1 MSKLIIKK
9 QYSPEP
15 RDIYFTVPNF
25 ISLLRIISIPFIA
38 MLVSHHRMVTALVV
52 LALSAISDGLDGM
65 IARSFNQVSKIGQI
79 LDPIAD
85 RLLIFCS
92 ILALGVANII
102 PWWMLIVVGL
112 RDLIMAVLILVLAQ
126 HDYGPLPVH
135 FVGKAGTAMLLIA
148 IVALIF
154 ADIWSNSAADT
165 KSDAPR
171 FASFP
176 VSPENVPTKH
186 RAIFSSSFA
195 GLSSHHVQPASMP
208 AMPQRHRHVDDDSLR
223 LIDDL
228 TNRPM
233 DVLYSDSRLA
243 TKKRSAVSIWATRIL
258 VFLICIAVGA
268 AGSVFVRQLSTD
280 PRKEVRK
287 QLASQLTEQTKRV
300 GDLTKGVNDL
310 RSQIESES
318 ESLASWSLNQT
329 MQDDEMVNGTLPVQG
344 EGIVLTVA
352 NPLSVSGDNADS
364 SLPRENGSQVRVV
377 TDSDLQLLVSL
388 LWQSGAE
395 AIAINGNR
403 LGVQTSIRTAGST
416 ILIGVNSV
424 QSPYRIEAIGNQATL
439 AKSVSKTTQKQ
450 LYDDFK
456 KAGIYPQISKS
467 KSITLDAAVAGDTT
481 HVRKDK

>member
-1 MSKLIIKK
+1 M
-9 QYSPEP
+9 
-15 RDIYFTVPNF
+15 
-25 ISLLRIISIPFIA
+25 
-38 MLVSHHRMVTALVV
+38 
-52 LALSAISDGLDGM
+52 
-65 IARSFNQVSKIGQI
+65 
-79 LDPIAD
+79 
-85 RLLIFCS
+85 
-92 ILALGVANII
+92 
-102 PWWMLIVVGL
+102 
-112 RDLIMAVLILVLAQ
+112 
-126 HDYGPLPVH
+126 
-135 FVGKAGTAMLLIA
+135 
-148 IVALIF
+148 
-154 ADIWSNSAADT
+154 

-300 GDLTKGVNDL
+300 GDLTKDVNDL

-364 SLPRENGSQVRVV
+364 SLPRENGRFES
-377 TDSDLQLLVSL
+377 SPIPICSCLSPCY
-388 LWQSGAE
+388 
-395 AIAINGNR
+395 GNPER
-403 LGVQTSIRTAGST
+403 RRSRSTATALACKPRFEPPDRRFSSESIRCKAH
-416 ILIGVNSV
+416 
-424 QSPYRIEAIGNQATL
+424 IE
-439 AKSVSKTTQKQ
+439 S
-450 LYDDFK
+450 
-456 KAGIYPQISKS
+456 
-467 KSITLDAAVAGDTT
+467 
-481 HVRKDK
+481 RR

>member
-1 MSKLIIKK
+1 
-9 QYSPEP
+9 
-15 RDIYFTVPNF
+15 
-25 ISLLRIISIPFIA
+25 
-38 MLVSHHRMVTALVV
+38 
-52 LALSAISDGLDGM
+52 
-65 IARSFNQVSKIGQI
+65 
-79 LDPIAD
+79 
-85 RLLIFCS
+85 
-92 ILALGVANII
+92 
-102 PWWMLIVVGL
+102 
-112 RDLIMAVLILVLAQ
+112 
-126 HDYGPLPVH
+126 
-135 FVGKAGTAMLLIA
+135 
-148 IVALIF
+148 
-154 ADIWSNSAADT
+154 
-165 KSDAPR
+165 
-171 FASFP
+171 
-176 VSPENVPTKH
+176 
-186 RAIFSSSFA
+186 
-195 GLSSHHVQPASMP
+195 MP

-300 GDLTKGVNDL
+300 GDLTKDVNDL

-424 QSPYRIEAIGNQATL
+424 QSHIE
-439 AKSVSKTTQKQ
+439 S
-450 LYDDFK
+450 
-456 KAGIYPQISKS
+456 
-467 KSITLDAAVAGDTT
+467 
-481 HVRKDK
+481 RR

>member
-1 MSKLIIKK
+1 M
-9 QYSPEP
+9 
-15 RDIYFTVPNF
+15 
-25 ISLLRIISIPFIA
+25 
-38 MLVSHHRMVTALVV
+38 
-52 LALSAISDGLDGM
+52 
-65 IARSFNQVSKIGQI
+65 
-79 LDPIAD
+79 
-85 RLLIFCS
+85 
-92 ILALGVANII
+92 
-102 PWWMLIVVGL
+102 
-112 RDLIMAVLILVLAQ
+112 
-126 HDYGPLPVH
+126 
-135 FVGKAGTAMLLIA
+135 
-148 IVALIF
+148 
-154 ADIWSNSAADT
+154 

-467 KSITLDAAVAGDTT
+467 KSITLDACEEGQVMAAVLGLIIGVVIGVF
-481 HVRKDK
+481 VRPDIPIELQPYLPIMVLAALDALLGAARAYFQRSFSDKVFVISFFSNVITATLLVFLGNQLGVGSQLQTAVIVVLGIRIFTNVSSIRRFIFKG

>member
-1 MSKLIIKK
+1 
-9 QYSPEP
+9 
-15 RDIYFTVPNF
+15 
-25 ISLLRIISIPFIA
+25 
-38 MLVSHHRMVTALVV
+38 
-52 LALSAISDGLDGM
+52 
-65 IARSFNQVSKIGQI
+65 
-79 LDPIAD
+79 
-85 RLLIFCS
+85 
-92 ILALGVANII
+92 
-102 PWWMLIVVGL
+102 
-112 RDLIMAVLILVLAQ
+112 
-126 HDYGPLPVH
+126 
-135 FVGKAGTAMLLIA
+135 
-148 IVALIF
+148 
-154 ADIWSNSAADT
+154 
-165 KSDAPR
+165 
-171 FASFP
+171 
-176 VSPENVPTKH
+176 
-186 RAIFSSSFA
+186 
-195 GLSSHHVQPASMP
+195 MP

-300 GDLTKGVNDL
+300 GDLTKDVNDL

-439 AKSVSKTTQKQ
+439 TKSVSKTTQKQ